1 MKFKE
6 LTTEEQKHFLDVV
19 EFCKDNG
26 LEEQLEE
33 QLEEA
38 THIDFKVVR
47 SSLTKSEGDGESFYA
62 ENIGCWLD
70 ILNNRSELYQKPEDY
85 KYLLEEPNRTLET
98 STWNWEDLRGKTV
111 EVCVDKE
118 GMVILKDDY
127 GYFYVVK

>member
-6 LTTEEQKHFLDVV
+6 LTTEHQKHFLNVV
-19 EFCKDNG
+19 EFCKENG
-26 LEEQLEE
+26 LEE

-47 SSLTKSEGDGESFYA
+47 SSLTKSEADGESFYA
-62 ENIGCWLD
+62 ENLGCWLD

-85 KYLLEEPNRTLET
+85 QYLLEEPNNNTSET

-127 GYFYVVK
+127 GYFYVVKCS